1 MIYTYPMNPEIK
13 QDHPGKCPKCGG
25 MDLIA
30 TSDKRQATSHHDH
43 SAMMAGPQAAG
54 DFLRRFLIVTLL
66 LVPLLIVSE
75 LGIKYLGTPDFAGRT
90 YVEFPVATAIF
101 YFGLVFFQ
109 HARHEWIA
117 RKYGMMTLVSLAVGS
132 GYLFSAASTFIPAI
146 STEFYLEISTLIWIL
161 LFGHF
166 LEAKSSTAAG
176 DALKEVAKLLPK
188 QAHKIENREQKTENS
203 QKSLRATVGNVAIS
217 FSSEIIDVNIEELKE
232 GDRVLVKPGEKV
244 PADGIIIKGAA
255 NFNESHISGES
266 RPVSK
271 KPGDRTIAGA
281 ICLDGS
287 VEVRLDKVGENSTI
301 GQIKQLIQKAQTTKP
316 TAQKIADKAA
326 GILTFTALTVGL
338 FSLFFWS
345 VVAGQSFVFA
355 MTLAITVLVIACPH
369 ALGLAIPTVSTIATT
384 LAVKNGVFLKDL
396 AKLEVIKK
404 ATYVIF
410 DKTGT
415 LTTGEFGVTSLR
427 ASPSGAGVAIP
438 SSKLLQIAASLEAH
452 SSHVI
457 GLSIVKYAK
466 QKGASLR
473 PVANFKNL
481 AGKGVE
487 GTIGKAKYIVGNFR
501 LMEEKKLLTNEFK
514 ETYRRLAD
522 AGNTTVFVADGRQ
535 VLGIIS
541 LSDQIKPESI
551 LAVKNLHRLGVKAA
565 MVTGDNRRVADG
577 VGKELGID
585 TVFAE
590 VLPANKYKYVREL
603 QDKGETVVMVGDGV
617 NDAPALKQANVGV
630 AIGAG
635 TDVAV
640 EAGDVVLTRSNPED
654 VAKLVVLSRK
664 VYRKMIENLLWATGY
679 NVLAIPAA
687 AGLFIPWGF
696 QLTPGMG
703 AFLMSLSSV
712 IVVINAMSLKKVKL
726 DV

>member
-1 MIYTYPMNPEIK
+1 MIYTCPMHPEIK

-25 MDLIA
+25 MDLVPQHE
-30 TSDKRQATSHHDH
+30 THGSHGTHESHDH
-43 SAMMAGPQAAG
+43 AAMMAGPQAAG

-90 YVEFPVATAIF
+90 YVEFAVATAIF
-101 YFGLVFFQ
+101 YFGLIFFQ
-109 HARHEWIA
+109 HARHEWMA
-117 RKYGMMTLVSLAVGS
+117 RQYGMMTLVSLAVGS

-188 QAHKIENREQKTENS
+188 QAHRVKTENRKQKTENS
-203 QKSLRATVGNVAIS
+203 NV
-217 FSSEIIDVNIEELKE
+217 EDVDIEELKE
-232 GDRVLVKPGEKV
+232 GDVVLVKPGEKV

-287 VEVRLDKVGENSTI
+287 VEITLDKVGENSTI
-301 GQIKQLIQKAQTTKP
+301 GQIKQLIQTAQTTKP

-326 GILTFTALTVGL
+326 AVLTFTALGVGITTVL
-338 FSLFFWS
+338 FWS
-345 VVAGQSFVFA
+345 LIAGQPFVFG

-404 ATYVIF
+404 ATCVIF

-427 ASPSGAGVAIP
+427 ASPSRAGVAISP
-438 SSKLLQIAASLEAH
+438 SNILQIAASLEQH

-466 QKGASLR
+466 QKGVSLQ
-473 PVANFKNL
+473 PVTDFKNL

-487 GTIGKAKYIVGNFR
+487 GMIGKKKYFVGNKSFIFSR
-501 LMEEKKLLTNEFK
+501 HPEPAEGG
-514 ETYRRLAD
+514 RRISSISEILRFAQND
-522 AGNTTVFVADGRQ
+522 GMAESTLVFVSDEKNI
-535 VLGIIS
+535 LGLIS
-541 LSDQIKPESI
+541 LSDQVKHESFS
-551 LAVKNLHRLGVKAA
+551 AVKSLHSLGVKVA
-565 MVTGDNRRVADG
+565 MVTGDSRQVADG
-577 VGKELGID
+577 VAKQLGID

-590 VLPANKYKYVREL
+590 VLPQDKYKYVREL
-603 QDKGETVVMVGDGV
+603 QDKGEIVVMIGDGV

-654 VAKLVVLSRK
+654 VAKLVILSRK
-664 VYRKMIENLLWATGY
+664 VYRKMVENLLWATGY

-696 QLTPGMG
+696 RLTPGLG
-703 AFLMSLSSV
+703 AILMSLSSV
-712 IVVINAMSLKKVKL
+712 IVVLNALSLRRVKL
-726 DV
+726 S

>member
-1 MIYTYPMNPEIK
+1 MIYTCPMHPEIK

-90 YVEFPVATAIF
+90 YVEFAVATAIF
-101 YFGLVFFQ
+101 YFGLIFFQ
-109 HARHEWIA
+109 HARHEWMA
-117 RKYGMMTLVSLAVGS
+117 RQYGMMTLVSLAVGS

-188 QAHKIENREQKTENS
+188 QAHRVKTENRKQKTENS
-203 QKSLRATVGNVAIS
+203 NV
-217 FSSEIIDVNIEELKE
+217 EDVDIEELKE
-232 GDRVLVKPGEKV
+232 GDVVLVKPGEKV

-287 VEVRLDKVGENSTI
+287 VEITLDKVGENSTI
-301 GQIKQLIQKAQTTKP
+301 GQIKQLIQTAQTTKP

>member
-1 MIYTYPMNPEIK
+1 MIYTCPMHPEIK

-25 MDLIA
+25 MDLIPQHGTHA
-30 TSDKRQATSHHDH
+30 THETHDH
-43 SAMMAGPQAAG
+43 SAMMAGPQVAS

-66 LVPLLIVSE
+66 LVPLLITSK
-75 LGIKYLGTPDFAGRT
+75 LGIRFLGLPDFAGRT
-90 YVEFPVATAIF
+90 YIEFSVATAIF
-101 YFGLVFFQ
+101 YFGLIFFQ
-109 HARHEWIA
+109 HARHEWMA
-117 RKYGMMTLVSLAVGS
+117 KKYGMMTLVSLAVGS
-132 GYLFSAASTFIPAI
+132 GFLFSAASTFIPAVK
-146 STEFYLEISTLIWIL
+146 TEFYLEISTLIWVL

-166 LEAKSSTAAG
+166 LEAKSSSAAG

-188 QAHKIENREQKTENS
+188 QAHRIGTRAKGQGLRDEKIE
-203 QKSLRATVGNVAIS
+203 
-217 FSSEIIDVNIEELKE
+217 DVDIEKLKE
-232 GDRVLVKPGEKV
+232 GDVVLVKPGEKV
-244 PADGIIIKGAA
+244 PADGVIARGYA
-255 NFNESHISGES
+255 NFNEAHLTGES
-266 RPVSK
+266 RPLSK
-271 KPGDRTIAGA
+271 KVGDRAVAGA

-287 VEVRLDKVGENSTI
+287 VEITLDKVGENSTI
-301 GQIKQLIQKAQTTKP
+301 GQIKQLIQTAQTTKP

-326 GILTFTALTVGL
+326 SILTFTALGVGMT
-338 FSLFFWS
+338 SLLFWS
-345 VVAGQSFVFA
+345 LVAGQPFVFG

-404 ATYVIF
+404 ATYVIL

-415 LTTGEFGVTSLR
+415 LTTGEFGVTKIVSTINHQ
-427 ASPSGAGVAIP
+427 PSTINHILHV
-438 SSKLLQIAASLEAH
+438 AASLEAH

-487 GTIGKAKYIVGNFR
+487 GTIGKVKYAVGNFR
-501 LMEEKKLLTNEFK
+501 LMEEKKLLTNELK

-522 AGNTTVFVADGRQ
+522 AGNTMVFVADDKQ

-565 MVTGDNRRVADG
+565 MVTGDNHQVADG

-590 VLPANKYKYVREL
+590 VLPADKYKYVREL
-603 QDKGETVVMVGDGV
+603 QDKGEIVVMVGDGV
-617 NDAPALKQANVGV
+617 NDAPALKQANAGV

-654 VAKLVVLSRK
+654 VAKLVILSRK
-664 VYRKMIENLLWATGY
+664 VYRKMVENLLWATGY

-696 QLTPGMG
+696 RLTPGVG
-703 AFLMSLSSV
+703 AILMSLSSV
-712 IVVINAMSLKKVKL
+712 IVVLNALSLRRLKL
-726 DV
+726 

>member
-1 MIYTYPMNPEIK
+1 MIYTCPMHPEIK

-25 MDLIA
+25 MDLVLQHHETHGSHA
-30 TSDKRQATSHHDH
+30 THESHDH

-66 LVPLLIVSE
+66 LAPLIATSK
-75 LGIKYLGTPDFAGRT
+75 LGIKFMGMPDFAGRN
-90 YVEFPVATAIF
+90 YVEFTVATAIF

-109 HARHEWIA
+109 HARHEWMA
-117 RKYGMMTLVSLAVGS
+117 RKYGMMTLVSLAVGA
-132 GYLFSAASTFIPAI
+132 GYLFSAASTFIP
-146 STEFYLEISTLIWIL
+146 SLKTEFYLEISTLIWVL

-188 QAHKIENREQKTENS
+188 QAHRIRTKDEGRRMKAIE
-203 QKSLRATVGNVAIS
+203 
-217 FSSEIIDVNIEELKE
+217 DVDIEELKA
-232 GDRVLVKPGEKV
+232 GDAVLVKPGEKV
-244 PADGIIIKGAA
+244 PADGVILVGAA
-255 NFNESHISGES
+255 NFNESHITGES
-266 RPVSK
+266 RPVSR

-287 VEVRLDKVGENSTI
+287 VEVRLDKVGDNSTI
-301 GQIKQLIQKAQTTKP
+301 GQIKQLISQAQQTKP
-316 TAQKIADKAA
+316 TVQKIADKAA
-326 GILTFTALTVGL
+326 SILTFTALGVGL
-338 FSLFFWS
+338 TALIYWSLI
-345 VVAGQSFVFA
+345 AGQPLVFGL
-355 MTLAITVLVIACPH
+355 TLAITVLVIACPH

-415 LTTGEFGVTSLR
+415 LTKGEFGVTKIVSFERPGL
-427 ASPSGAGVAIP
+427 AKQGQALIEQV
-438 SSKLLQIAASLEAH
+438 AASLEVH

-466 QKGASLR
+466 EKGISAK
-473 PVANFKNL
+473 PVVNFKNL
-481 AGKGVE
+481 AGKGAE
-487 GTIGKAKYIVGNFR
+487 GTIGKMKYAVGNLR
-501 LMEEKKLLTNEFK
+501 LMEEKKLLVSETK

-522 AGNTTVFVADGRQ
+522 AGDTTVFIADEKR
-535 VLGIIS
+535 VLGLIS
-541 LSDQIKPESI
+541 LSDQVKPESAQTI
-551 LAVKNLHRLGVKAA
+551 NNLHRLGVKAA
-565 MVTGDNRRVADG
+565 MVTGDNRQVAEG
-577 VGKELGID
+577 VGKQLGID

-590 VLPANKYKYVREL
+590 VLPADKYKYVREL
-603 QDKGETVVMVGDGV
+603 QDKGEIVVMVGDGV

-654 VAKLVVLSRK
+654 VAKLVILSRK

-696 QLTPGMG
+696 RLTPGLG

-712 IVVINAMSLKKVKL
+712 IVVINAMALKKVRL
-726 DV
+726 NA

>member
-1 MIYTYPMNPEIK
+1 MHPEIK

-25 MDLIA
+25 MDLVPQHEA
-30 TSDKRQATSHHDH
+30 NESHDH
-43 SAMMAGPQAAG
+43 AAMMAGPQAAG

-66 LVPLLIVSE
+66 LVPLLITSK
-75 LGIKYLGTPDFAGRT
+75 LGIRFLGMPDFAGRN
-90 YVEFPVATAIF
+90 YLEFAAATVIF
-101 YFGLVFFQ
+101 YFSLIFFQ
-109 HARHEWIA
+109 HARHEWMA
-117 RKYGMMTLVSLAVGS
+117 KKYGMMTLVSLAVGS

-146 STEFYLEISTLIWIL
+146 KTEFYLEISTLIWVL

-188 QAHKIENREQKTENS
+188 QAHRIINSEFRIQNSELTED
-203 QKSLRATVGNVAIS
+203 
-217 FSSEIIDVNIEELKE
+217 IDIEELKE
-232 GDRVLVKPGEKV
+232 GDVVLVKPGEKV
-244 PADGIIIKGAA
+244 PADGIIIKGAV

-271 KPGDRTIAGA
+271 KTGDRAIAGA

-287 VEVRLDKVGENSTI
+287 VEVKLDKVGENSTI
-301 GQIKQLIQKAQTTKP
+301 GQIKNLIAQAQKTKP

-326 GILTFTALTVGL
+326 GILTLTALTVGL

-345 VVAGQSFVFA
+345 AVAGQPFVFA

-396 AKLEVIKK
+396 GKLEVIKK

-415 LTTGEFGVTSLR
+415 LTKGEFGVTKIVSLKR
-427 ASPSGAGVAIP
+427 PGLA
-438 SSKLLQIAASLEAH
+438 LQGQALIEIAASLEVH

-466 QKGASLR
+466 QKGVSLQS
-473 PVANFKNL
+473 VVNFKNL
-481 AGKGVE
+481 AGKGIE
-487 GTIGKAKYIVGNFR
+487 GTVGKIKYTIGNFR
-501 LMEEKKLLTNEFK
+501 LMKEKGLSVNGE
-514 ETYRRLAD
+514 D
-522 AGNTTVFVADGRQ
+522 GGGTTVFVADGKQ
-535 VLGIIS
+535 ILGTIS

-551 LAVKNLHRLGVKAA
+551 SAIKSLHRLGVKAA
-565 MVTGDNRRVADG
+565 MVTGDNHQVAED
-577 VGKELGID
+577 VGKELEMD

-590 VLPANKYKYVREL
+590 VLPADKYKYVKSL
-603 QDKGETVVMVGDGV
+603 QDKGEIVIMVGDGV
-617 NDAPALKQANVGV
+617 NDAPALKQANAGV

-640 EAGDVVLTRSNPED
+640 ESGDVVLTRSNPED
-654 VAKLVVLSRK
+654 VARLVILSRK

-687 AGLFIPWGF
+687 AGLFIPLGF
-696 QLTPGMG
+696 QLTPGIG

-712 IVVINAMSLKKVKL
+712 IVVINAMALKKVKL
-726 DV
+726 EV

>member
-1 MIYTYPMNPEIK
+1 MIYTCPMHSEVK
-13 QDHPGKCPKCGG
+13 QDRPGKCPKCGG
-25 MDLIA
+25 MDLVPKHG
-30 TSDKRQATSHHDH
+30 THESHDH

-54 DFLRRFLIVTLL
+54 DFLRRFFIVTF
-66 LVPLLIVSE
+66 LLIPLIATSE
-75 LGIKYLGTPDFAGRT
+75 LGIKFLGMPDFAGRN
-90 YVEFPVATAIF
+90 YVEFAVATAIF
-101 YFGLVFFQ
+101 YFGGVFFQ
-109 HARHEWIA
+109 HARHEWMA
-117 RKYGMMTLVSLAVGS
+117 RQYGMMTLVSLAVGS

-188 QAHKIENREQKTENS
+188 QAHRVKTENRKQKTENS
-203 QKSLRATVGNVAIS
+203 NV
-217 FSSEIIDVNIEELKE
+217 EDVDIEELKE
-232 GDRVLVKPGEKV
+232 GDVVLVKPGEKV
-244 PADGIIIKGAA
+244 PADGMIIKGAA

>member
-1 MIYTYPMNPEIK
+1 
-13 QDHPGKCPKCGG
+13 
-25 MDLIA
+25 MDLVPLHEA
-30 TSDKRQATSHHDH
+30 QMPHDH
-43 SAMMAGPQAAG
+43 AAMMAGPQAAG
-54 DFLRRFLIVTLL
+54 DFLRRFFIVTF
-66 LVPLLIVSE
+66 LLIPLIAASE
-75 LGIKYLGTPDFAGRT
+75 LGIKFLRMPDFAGRS
-90 YVEFPVATAIF
+90 YVEFTVATVIF

-109 HARHEWIA
+109 HARHEWMA
-117 RKYGMMTLVSLAVGS
+117 KKYGMMTLVSLAVGS

-146 STEFYLEISTLIWIL
+146 STEFYLEISTLIWVL

-188 QAHKIENREQKTENS
+188 QAHRLQTENREQRTEN
-203 QKSLRATVGNVAIS
+203 RET
-217 FSSEIIDVNIEELKE
+217 EDVDIEGLKE
-232 GDRVLVKPGEKV
+232 GDVVLVKPGEKV
-244 PADGIIIKGAA
+244 PADGIIIKGAVS
-255 NFNESHISGES
+255 FNESHISGES

-271 KPGDRTIAGA
+271 KSGDRAIAGA

-287 VEVRLDKVGENSTI
+287 VEVKLDKVGENSTI
-301 GQIKQLIQKAQTTKP
+301 GQIKNLIAQAQKTKP

-338 FSLFFWS
+338 FTLFFWS
-345 VVAGQSFVFA
+345 VIAGQSFVFA

-396 AKLEVIKK
+396 GKLEVIKK

-415 LTTGEFGVTSLR
+415 LTKGEFGVTSIS
-427 ASPSGAGVAIP
+427 SPKI
-438 SSKLLQIAASLEAH
+438 LQIAASLESH

-466 QKGASLR
+466 EKGIAIK
-473 PVANFKNL
+473 PVVNFKNL

-487 GTIGKAKYIVGNFR
+487 GTISKIRYSLGNLR
-501 LMEEKKLLTNEFK
+501 LMKEKGLTVNWV
-514 ETYRRLAD
+514 D
-522 AGNTTVFVADGRQ
+522 DGNTTVFIADGKQ
-535 VLGIIS
+535 VLGAIS
-541 LSDQIKPESI
+541 LSDQIKPASKSAIES
-551 LAVKNLHRLGVKAA
+551 LHRLKVKAA
-565 MVTGDNRRVADG
+565 MVTGDNRQVAES
-577 VGKELGID
+577 VGKQLGMD

-590 VLPANKYKYVREL
+590 VLPADKYKYVREL
-603 QDKGETVVMVGDGV
+603 QDKGEIVVMVGDGV

-640 EAGDVVLTRSNPED
+640 ESGDVVLTRSNPED
-654 VAKLVVLSRK
+654 VVRLIILSRK

-696 QLTPGMG
+696 QLTPGIG

-712 IVVINAMSLKKVKL
+712 IVVINAMALKKTKL
-726 DV
+726 DI

>member
-1 MIYTYPMNPEIK
+1 MIYTCPMHPEVK

-25 MDLIA
+25 MDLVVFHE
-30 TSDKRQATSHHDH
+30 THGSNEPHVSHDH
-43 SAMMAGPQAAG
+43 AAMMAGPQAAG
-54 DFLRRFLIVTLL
+54 DFLRRFFIVTLL
-66 LVPLLIVSE
+66 LVPLIAASE
-75 LGIKYLGTPDFAGRT
+75 LGIKFLRIPDFAGRN
-90 YVEFPVATAIF
+90 YVEFTVATVIF

-109 HARHEWIA
+109 HARHEWMA
-117 RKYGMMTLVSLAVGS
+117 KKYGMMTLVSLAVGS

-146 STEFYLEISTLIWIL
+146 GTEFYLEISTLIWVL

-188 QAHKIENREQKTENS
+188 QAHRIRTKDEGRRTKDGEIED
-203 QKSLRATVGNVAIS
+203 VG
-217 FSSEIIDVNIEELKE
+217 IEELKE
-232 GDRVLVKPGEKV
+232 GDIVLVKPGEKV
-244 PADGIIIKGAA
+244 PADGIIIKGAVS
-255 NFNESHISGES
+255 FNESHISGES

-271 KPGDRTIAGA
+271 KSGDRAIAGA
-281 ICLDGS
+281 ICLDSS

-301 GQIKQLIQKAQTTKP
+301 GQIKQLISQAQQTKP

-338 FSLFFWS
+338 FALFFWS

-396 AKLEVIKK
+396 GKLEVIKK

-415 LTTGEFGVTSLR
+415 LTKGEFGVTRIVSFERPGL
-427 ASPSGAGVAIP
+427 AKQGQALIE
-438 SSKLLQIAASLEAH
+438 QIAVSLEAH

-466 QKGASLR
+466 EKGIAVK
-473 PVANFKNL
+473 PIVNFKNL

-487 GTIGKAKYIVGNFR
+487 GEIGKVKYTVGNLR
-501 LMEEKKLLTNEFK
+501 LMKEKGLSTDWK
-514 ETYRRLAD
+514 AD
-522 AGNTTVFVADGRQ
+522 GNTTVFVADRKNI
-535 VLGIIS
+535 LGIIS
-541 LSDQIKPESI
+541 LSDQIKPESAQAI
-551 LAVKNLHRLGVKAA
+551 KNLHKLGVKAA
-565 MVTGDNRRVADG
+565 MVTGDNHQVAES
-577 VGKELGID
+577 VGKQLGMD

-590 VLPANKYKYVREL
+590 VLPADKYKYVREL
-603 QDKGETVVMVGDGV
+603 QGKGEVVMMVGDGV
-617 NDAPALKQANVGV
+617 NDAPALKQANAGV

-640 EAGDVVLTRSNPED
+640 ESGDVVLTRSNPED
-654 VAKLVVLSRK
+654 VVRLIILSRK

-696 QLTPGMG
+696 QLTPGIG

-712 IVVINAMSLKKVKL
+712 IVVINAMALKKTKL
-726 DV
+726 DI